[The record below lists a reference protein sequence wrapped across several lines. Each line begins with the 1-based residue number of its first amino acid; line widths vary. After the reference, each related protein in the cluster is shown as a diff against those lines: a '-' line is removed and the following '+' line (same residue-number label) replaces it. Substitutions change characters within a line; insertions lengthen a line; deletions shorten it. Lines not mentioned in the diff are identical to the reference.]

1 MHSVYPGAHKQT
13 NTHAHVEPAGS
24 KERKQ
29 VAHTLVWYLD
39 VLPTVLPTYRELE
52 QGKGRGRSWNG
63 QPGPFIE
70 KEAFEPRQEGGE
82 GASHTGNCGENV
94 HVEGTVTEGL

>member
-1 MHSVYPGAHKQT
+1 MRRLEAIWKH
-13 NTHAHVEPAGS
+13 E
-24 KERKQ
+24 EI
-29 VAHTLVWYLD
+29 L
-39 VLPTVLPTYRELE
+39 REL
-52 QGKGRGRSWNG
+52 GREERLGTG

-94 HVEGTVTEGL
+94 SGRGDGH